1 MRVKCQLYFK
11 HFTIIAYTTDYKVKR
26 AQNQVIKSKK
36 TLKNTLYTIEYNT
49 LATLYLIVILMQ
61 IMKILYYTGNNF
73 RDEICNFYVLS

>member
-61 IMKILYYTGNNF
+61 IMIILYYTGNNF
-73 RDEICNFYVLS
+73 REICNFYVLS

>member
-36 TLKNTLYTIEYNT
+36 NIKEHPV
-49 LATLYLIVILMQ
+49 YLV
-61 IMKILYYTGNNF
+61 YTGHIISNCYINANN
-73 RDEICNFYVLS
+73 ENPVLYRK

>member
-36 TLKNTLYTIEYNT
+36 TLKNTLYTIEHNA
-49 LATLYLIVILMQ
+49 LATLYLILMQ

-73 RDEICNFYVLS
+73 REICNFYVLS